1 MTIVAPV
8 RSGTHNILNSSNGKT
23 GHLHGEGIC
32 LQLNRHT
39 HSTVPRRAVKYK
51 ILLYFNKK
59 KTSFV
64 VKIYF

>member
-8 RSGTHNILNSSNGKT
+8 RSDTHNILNSSNGKT

-39 HSTVPRRAVKYK
+39 HSTVPRRAAKYK
-51 ILLYFNKK
+51 ILLYFYKNK
-59 KTSFV
+59 FC
-64 VKIYF
+64 FL